1 MANRM
6 ISYGYGIK
14 DGKLSV
20 IEQEAEIVRRIFQEY
35 IDGHRLEQIATELE
49 QEQVEFYM
57 GTCAWNKPKI
67 KRILD
72 NEKYI
77 GADGYPQ
84 IVDDDVFVYV
94 AQIKD
99 GKGAKKKHFDE
110 PIEYLRNNKVTCA
123 QCGGHFRR
131 VSTWRS
137 REKWMCRQGCKNDV
151 YVDDSWLF
159 SGIIEIAAQVANN
172 PEIVTPKTEDKA
184 NSLEIRRCTN
194 EVNRVFNDKSPT
206 FTAGKK
212 LIFHLAEVKFELYDE
227 KTPDVY
233 TDMIVMDCERVVAQ
247 ERVDKAFME
256 RYCEEIKIDEHGDVI
271 IRFIN
276 GAEVSNQKEV

>member
-1 MANRM
+1 MGNRM
-6 ISYGYGIK
+6 ISYGYGMR

-35 IDGHRLEQIATELE
+35 INGHLLEQIANELE

-57 GTCAWNKPKI
+57 GTCAWNKAKI

-84 IVDDDVFVYV
+84 IVSDDDFVYV
-94 AQIKD
+94 ARVKD
-99 GKGAKKKHFDE
+99 AKGAKRKHFDE
-110 PIEYLRNNKVTCA
+110 HIEYLRNNKLTCA
-123 QCGGHFRR
+123 QCGEPFHRI
-131 VSTWRS
+131 STWRS
-137 REKWMCRQGCKNDV
+137 REKWKCRQGCTNTV
-151 YVDDSWLF
+151 YVDDNLLF
-159 SGIIEIAAQVANN
+159 SAIYEIARRVAND
-172 PEIVTPKTEDKA
+172 PEIVTPQTEDKS

-194 EVNRVFNDKSPT
+194 EVNRVFNDRNPT
-206 FTAGKK
+206 FSAGKK

-233 TDMIVMDCERVVAQ
+233 TDMIVMDCERVLAKEQ
-247 ERVDKAFME
+247 IDKVFME
-256 RYCEEIKIDEHGDVI
+256 KYCEEIRIDLDGVVT

-276 GAEVSNQKEV
+276 GAEVSNKKEV